1 MQLIIAFYK
10 IIVLRLNVRQKQK
23 FVSPFGIISTSP
35 THVFPPRYLKIMRRI
50 SAIDGDVT
58 ARKTLLEEDLKR
70 TDKIMMLEK
79 VHPDKIR
86 VLKLKMNIIGS
97 FFYNGLSAADVPVFN
112 NEEIEVKHK
121 KGPNDE
127 QEEDDDDEFDDDE
140 DDDEASGS
148 NGKEEL

>member
-1 MQLIIAFYK
+1 
-10 IIVLRLNVRQKQK
+10 
-23 FVSPFGIISTSP
+23 
-35 THVFPPRYLKIMRRI
+35 MRRI